1 MSSLSAEF
9 EQAKTKLNSLAED
22 PGNEAKLK
30 IYALFKQSTAGKVAT
45 SRPGMMDFVGRAKW
59 DAWNGLGD
67 MSQDDAQK
75 AYIDLVNELAGAAAP
90 EAPAAEPGTY
100 KYITSTLDG
109 GLRVIKFNRPAK
121 KNAFLK
127 ESYDEV
133 VAALKEAAECPK
145 TVITATTGAGD
156 FYSSGND
163 LSNFSNIQGDIHQLA
178 KESGVLLNVFV
189 SAFIDF
195 PKPLVAVVNGPAVG
209 ISVTVLP
216 LYDAVYSTDRAT
228 FHTPFSNLGQS
239 PEGCSTYTFPRIM
252 GPGKASEMLL
262 FNKKVPAQEAERI
275 GLVTEVLPAASFEQE
290 IWQRLRQHAQ
300 LPVKSLVYSKELSRD
315 IDRAELHK
323 VNDAE
328 CDRLVERWTSEDCIN
343 AIMKF
348 FAAKSKM

>member
-75 AYIDLVNELAGAAAP
+75 AYIDLVNELAGAATP

-156 FYSSGND
+156 FYSSD
-163 LSNFSNIQGDIHQLA
+163 LVLSSIFGEYPSRSLGSQAGYQMLALIITLIISISSGALTGFIASKVAPFPVHQFDDKCHFEGAEYEEL
-178 KESGVLLNVFV
+178 G
-189 SAFIDF
+189 SAAEMQ
-195 PKPLVAVVNGPAVG
+195 PLKSVAVN
-209 ISVTVLP
+209 IS
-216 LYDAVYSTDRAT
+216 
-228 FHTPFSNLGQS
+228 SND
-239 PEGCSTYTFPRIM
+239 EA
-252 GPGKASEMLL
+252 KAAPI
-262 FNKKVPAQEAERI
+262 KAPKVAEAPEAEP
-275 GLVTEVLPAASFEQE
+275 LKKEEPAAAAGE
-290 IWQRLRQHAQ
+290 A
-300 LPVKSLVYSKELSRD
+300 P
-315 IDRAELHK
+315 AP
-323 VNDAE
+323 A
-328 CDRLVERWTSEDCIN
+328 
-343 AIMKF
+343 AI
-348 FAAKSKM
+348 AH